1 MFHTFILV
9 QVLLEGY
16 QQDFEKTYETL
27 DNEQKE
33 WLQSVLRREYPQGHK
48 WLKEKL
54 ESVPVTNVDKV
65 IKAELF
71 SAKNEYGDFLII
83 AKRESGRKLIQTL
96 YNFALSFEH
105 QKIARNIHNLKPED
119 FKYGNGK
126 NNLVIYRPI
135 SKIKDVRFKL
145 INNVLFDEEIFKTK

>member
-1 MFHTFILV
+1 MILKDFSEYILKHTDESSV
-9 QVLLEGY
+9 KLLY
-16 QQDFEKTYETL
+16 
-27 DNEQKE
+27 
-33 WLQSVLRREYPQGHK
+33 K

-119 FKYGNGK
+119 FNKG
-126 NNLVIYRPI
+126 
-135 SKIKDVRFKL
+135 
-145 INNVLFDEEIFKTK
+145 